1 MTVKR
6 LDSNQPETFSF
17 SKKDNEL
24 IEKILKNYPKDR
36 KQSAVVPSLY
46 IAQKRA
52 GGWLPEKAI
61 SKVAEL
67 LEMPKMRVLEIATFY
82 SMFNLKP
89 TGDHF
94 VQVCG
99 TTPCWLRGSDK
110 IKKACIELIGEEG
123 EVSSD
128 NISWLEVE
136 CLGACVNAPMIQIN
150 DDYYEDLNE
159 EKLEKIINKIVNNE
173 KPEPGSYRGRKST
186 EPENN
191 RKTLLGNKNA

>member
-6 LDSNQPETFSF
+6 LDVNQPESFSF
-17 SKKDNEL
+17 NKEDIAL
-24 IEKILKNYPKDR
+24 INNTIQNYPESR

-52 GGWLPEKAI
+52 GGWLPEQAI
-61 SKVAEL
+61 LKVAEML
-67 LEMPKMRVLEIATFY
+67 DMPKMRVLEIASFY

-94 VQVCG
+94 IQVCG

-110 IKKACIELIGEEG
+110 IKKACQDLVGNEG
-123 EVSSD
+123 EVSKD

-136 CLGACVNAPMIQIN
+136 CLGACVNAPAVQIN
-150 DDYYEDLNE
+150 EDYYEDLNYENMSLLINNIKKKKDIKVGSQTGRVSSEPIKME
-159 EKLEKIINKIVNNE
+159 E
-173 KPEPGSYRGRKST
+173 SD
-186 EPENN
+186 
-191 RKTLLGNKNA
+191 A

>member
-6 LDSNQPETFSF
+6 LDVNQPESFSF
-17 SKKDNEL
+17 SKEDIAL
-24 IEKILKNYPKDR
+24 INNTIQNYPESR

-52 GGWLPEKAI
+52 GGWLPEQAI
-61 SKVAEL
+61 LKVAEML
-67 LEMPKMRVLEIATFY
+67 DMPKMRVLEIASFY

-94 VQVCG
+94 IQVCG

-110 IKKACIELIGEEG
+110 IKKACQDLVGNEG
-123 EVSSD
+123 EVSKD

-136 CLGACVNAPMIQIN
+136 CLGACVNAPAVQIN
-150 DDYYEDLNE
+150 EDYYEDLN
-159 EKLEKIINKIVNNE
+159 LSLIHIS
-173 KPEPGSYRGRKST
+173 EPTRPY
-186 EPENN
+186 
-191 RKTLLGNKNA
+191 